1 MKKVSYGEL
10 ENRLAELFISADL
23 TEEDSRNLTEIILD
37 AECSGRTTHGLVR
50 VRPMLRYIDEFGHRD
65 GRWIIERPGHA
76 LLDAQKGLGYLSAR
90 KCALKAIELASE
102 GGMAVVGAQDCS
114 HTGPIGYFCRL
125 CAERG
130 FIGIGFAN
138 CTPLA
143 APHGGKKAVLGTNP
157 VAMAFPADPEPVV
170 ADLATTAFNYGQCM
184 VARQNGEPIPEGV
197 LIDSQGNP
205 TTDPNDAMRG
215 GALLPMGAH
224 KGYALSVA
232 VQLITS
238 AFIGALAIPP
248 ARHGYG
254 LTIIALK
261 KDMFVS
267 AEIFDNILAELAL
280 NIRQC
285 EPTDPTVPVVL
296 PGEHSAANRSENLKN
311 GIEISDSLC
320 GEIFG

>member
-1 MKKVSYGEL
+1 MKIVSYVEL
-10 ENRLAELFISADL
+10 ENRLTGLFNSAGL
-23 TEEDSRNLTEIILD
+23 KGEDSRNLTEIILD

-50 VRPMLRYIDEFGHRD
+50 VRPMLKYIAEFGHRE
-65 GRWIIERPGHA
+65 GRWLVERPGHA
-76 LLDAQKGLGYLSAR
+76 LLDAQGGLGYLSAR
-90 KCALKAIELASE
+90 KCALKAIKLAAE
-102 GGMAVVGAQDCS
+102 NGMSVVGAQDCS

-130 FIGIGFAN
+130 FIGIGLAN

-157 VAMAFPADPEPVV
+157 IAFAFPSEPEPVV

-184 VARQNGEPIPEGV
+184 VARQNGEKIPEGV
-197 LIDSQGNP
+197 LLDNEGNP
-205 TTDPNDAMRG
+205 TTDPENAMRG

-224 KGYALSVA
+224 KGYALAVA
-232 VQLITS
+232 VQLMTS

-248 ARHGYG
+248 VRHGYG

-261 KDMFVS
+261 KDLFVRG
-267 AEIFDNILAELAL
+267 ETYDNILAELAL

-285 EPTDPTVPVVL
+285 EPINPDSPVML
-296 PGEHSAANRSENLKN
+296 PGERSAANRKESRTTGIRMSERLY
-311 GIEISDSLC
+311 